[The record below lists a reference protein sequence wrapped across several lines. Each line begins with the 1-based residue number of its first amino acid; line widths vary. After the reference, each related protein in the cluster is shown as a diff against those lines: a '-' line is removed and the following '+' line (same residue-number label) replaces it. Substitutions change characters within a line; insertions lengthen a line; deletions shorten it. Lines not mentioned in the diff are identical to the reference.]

1 MCGRRPKKEEEADER
16 TDRETL
22 QLGKDVSGGVPQS
35 GDVDDDEEEDEEE
48 EEEQEEQRDPPKL
61 GRGVSALGL
70 FAV

>member
-1 MCGRRPKKEEEADER
+1 M
-16 TDRETL
+16 
-22 QLGKDVSGGVPQS
+22 PQS